1 MFAVWTKGAT
11 LNHYPYN
18 IRHRFI
24 GEMERWVGGTWG
36 TRRVSNDSC
45 GECCLRFRQICW
57 VWDPLLSFLLHRF
70 SPLQRS
76 CQSIS
81 PSPSLCSLQFL
92 MFYNLVCFGW
102 IKWNFNLDSEFGYVL
117 QVQNLCEWRERQM
130 PLFDLVS
137 LAFLLYFL
145 FWEERD
151 IKFEQKYLFTLAFNK
166 GGLEK

>member
-102 IKWNFNLDSEFGYVL
+102 IKWNFNLDFEFGYVL
-117 QVQNLCEWRERQM
+117 HDLGFIFLGMFFRFKICVNGERDKCHF
-130 PLFDLVS
+130 LIL
-137 LAFLLYFL
+137 FLLPFCSI
-145 FWEERD
+145 FC
-151 IKFEQKYLFTLAFNK
+151 F
-166 GGLEK
+166 GGRET